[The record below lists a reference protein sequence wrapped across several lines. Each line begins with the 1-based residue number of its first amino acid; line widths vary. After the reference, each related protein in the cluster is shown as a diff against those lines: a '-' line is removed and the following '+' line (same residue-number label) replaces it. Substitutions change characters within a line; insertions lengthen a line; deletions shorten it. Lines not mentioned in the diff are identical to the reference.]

1 MTNRDNNC
9 KNSDNTNFGNGRG
22 QSRTAELTQLSLLT
36 AAALI
41 LYIVES
47 RLPAPVPIPGVK
59 LGLANII
66 TVVAVYR
73 FRPGQVTALVVVR
86 LLLGSFFA
94 GSMSAL
100 MFSGAGALLCLV
112 GMTVLRRVLTEK
124 YIPLCSV
131 LGAILHNIG
140 QIVVAIGVMRDIKVV
155 AYLPVLLVTG
165 CIAGLFTGL
174 CARAVE
180 KRIPKKC

>member
-1 MTNRDNNC
+1 MTNKDINN
-9 KNSDNTNFGNGRG
+9 R
-22 QSRTAELTQLSLLT
+22 SRTTELTQLSLLT

-66 TVVAVYR
+66 TVVAVYW
-73 FRPGQVTALVVVR
+73 FRPGQVTALVAVR

-100 MFSGAGALLCLV
+100 MFSGAGALLCLA
-112 GMTVLRRVLTEK
+112 GMLILRKVLSEK

-131 LGAILHNIG
+131 LGAILHNVG
-140 QIVVAIGVMRDIKVV
+140 QIMVAISVMKDIKVV
-155 AYLPVLLVTG
+155 AYLPILLVTG
-165 CIAGLFTGL
+165 SVAGFFTGL

-180 KRIPKKC
+180 RRIPKKC

>member
-1 MTNRDNNC
+1 MSDHKISVKRMT
-9 KNSDNTNFGNGRG
+9 
-22 QSRTAELTQLSLLT
+22 ELSLLT
-36 AAALI
+36 ATALI
-41 LYIVES
+41 LYVVES
-47 RLPAPVPIPGVK
+47 WLPAPVPVPGVK

-66 TVVAVYR
+66 TVAAVYR
-73 FRPGQVTALVVVR
+73 FRPGEVTAMVAVR

-94 GSMSAL
+94 GNMSAL
-100 MFSGAGALLCLV
+100 MFSGAGALLCLA
-112 GMTVLRRVLTEK
+112 GMLCLKNILPPK

-140 QIVVAIGVMRDIKVV
+140 QIAVAVWVMKDVKVL
-155 AYLPVLLVTG
+155 AYLPILLAAG

-180 KRIPKKC
+180 ERIPKKS

>member
-1 MTNRDNNC
+1 MADKKRIHKRVHTKTDNIISVSKMT
-9 KNSDNTNFGNGRG
+9 
-22 QSRTAELTQLSLLT
+22 ELSLLT

-41 LYIVES
+41 LYVVES
-47 RLPAPVPIPGVK
+47 WFPVPVPIPGVK
-59 LGLANII
+59 LGLANIV
-66 TVVAVYR
+66 TVAAVYR
-73 FRPGQVTALVVVR
+73 FKPGEVTILVVVR

-94 GSMSAL
+94 GNMSAL
-100 MFSGAGALLCLV
+100 LFSGGGALFCLA
-112 GMTVLRRVLTEK
+112 GMLLLSKVLSPK
-124 YIPLCSV
+124 DIPVCSV

-140 QIVVAIGVMRDIKVV
+140 QMAVAVWVMRDVRV
-155 AYLPVLLVTG
+155 LAYLPILLVTG

>member
-1 MTNRDNNC
+1 MKNRDNNC
-9 KNSDNTNFGNGRG
+9 KNSENTYSGNGSR

-41 LYIVES
+41 LYIIES

-73 FRPGQVTALVVVR
+73 FRPGQVTALVAVR

-100 MFSGAGALLCLV
+100 MFSGAGALLCLA
-112 GMTVLRRVLTEK
+112 GMVILGRILPIK
-124 YIPLCSV
+124 YLPLCSV

-140 QIVVAIGVMRDIKVV
+140 QIAVAIGVMRDIKVV

-180 KRIPKKC
+180 RRIPKKC